1 MYALGRECGKR
12 CTMSRPPK
20 NAMACSVE
28 AAWQVP
34 PPVPS
39 TISPL
44 KISNAFWKPLSPLR
58 APTTSLK
65 LTSWPGS
72 MIRPSKC
79 EAATSMFCARGPWSP
94 LREKYVENEASTRD
108 TSMFASDARVT
119 RGSTGVI
126 GSVTTSA
133 SAPAAATCAIC
144 SMAASTSSARP
155 CFSGRMAWRSTSRRA
170 AAGGTSR
177 SSFSRSRT
185 SSAARGST
193 LGCIGTSISPARARS
208 VSRARVTMSPARP
221 RRIARRATPSAS
233 TDTPRAPSVDSAT
246 TREASPSR
254 TTSRTGRRRA
264 VRARSRISI
273 SAGCPSSS
281 GAPPTRRP
289 GRALAAALG
298 KASGHHRMHAPRART
313 AAATT
318 STEAAMASRGAEG
331 GERSEREERDDSGL
345 APSLRQSA
353 PCEKAWNRMGSW
365 VGSHLPMKACPQCNL
380 RYPADALYC
389 FLDGAELEAIRDPLI
404 GTTIAGRYV
413 VEEVIGRGGMATVY
427 RARSNLG
434 DRPSAI
440 RIMSPPLAADPTVRE
455 RFRREARSA
464 QTLTHPNVIEIF
476 DHGET
481 PDGTPYIV
489 MELLD
494 GTTLADA
501 LLAGAVA
508 PARAVPMMIQLARGI
523 ARAHDLGVVHR
534 DLKPENVFVC
544 RRADGSDLMKIL
556 DFGIA
561 RWQGDPRLTTD
572 GQLFGTPQYMAPER
586 VSSGEAGPSVDLYAL
601 GVLFYEVVTARLP
614 FDASDPTAFLV
625 KHMNERPPPPRL
637 VEPRVPPQLDA
648 LIMQLL
654 EKEPR
659 ARPVDA
665 HRVEQDLLALA
676 AALGARVPPDPEKD
690 PASSLPP
697 ALTAPTRRAERSRGD
712 WVARVNVFRQM
723 LASSR
728 GGRGPVARGD
738 DLERDLREMEAL
750 AADLAEVRRSS
761 ARAQRELEQI
771 DVRGREGRQRFGFAV
786 DALGLDTSRAR
797 D

>member
-1 MYALGRECGKR
+1 
-12 CTMSRPPK
+12 
-20 NAMACSVE
+20 
-28 AAWQVP
+28 
-34 PPVPS
+34 
-39 TISPL
+39 
-44 KISNAFWKPLSPLR
+44 
-58 APTTSLK
+58 
-65 LTSWPGS
+65 
-72 MIRPSKC
+72 
-79 EAATSMFCARGPWSP
+79 
-94 LREKYVENEASTRD
+94 
-108 TSMFASDARVT
+108 
-119 RGSTGVI
+119 
-126 GSVTTSA
+126 
-133 SAPAAATCAIC
+133 
-144 SMAASTSSARP
+144 
-155 CFSGRMAWRSTSRRA
+155 
-170 AAGGTSR
+170 
-177 SSFSRSRT
+177 
-185 SSAARGST
+185 
-193 LGCIGTSISPARARS
+193 
-208 VSRARVTMSPARP
+208 
-221 RRIARRATPSAS
+221 
-233 TDTPRAPSVDSAT
+233 
-246 TREASPSR
+246 
-254 TTSRTGRRRA
+254 
-264 VRARSRISI
+264 
-273 SAGCPSSS
+273 
-281 GAPPTRRP
+281 
-289 GRALAAALG
+289 
-298 KASGHHRMHAPRART
+298 
-313 AAATT
+313 
-318 STEAAMASRGAEG
+318 
-331 GERSEREERDDSGL
+331 
-345 APSLRQSA
+345 
-353 PCEKAWNRMGSW
+353 MGSW

-440 RIMSPPLAADPTVRE
+440 KIMSPPLAADPTVRE

-544 RRADGSDLMKIL
+544 RRADGSDLIKIL

-572 GQLFGTPQYMAPER
+572 GELFGTPQYMAPER
-586 VSSGEAGPSVDLYAL
+586 VTTGEAGPSVDLYAL

-797 D
+797 DELRAARIDFDRLSHQCKRAAATYAAAVRELVAWEGRAGLEEPYPQLAASYRSCADLVDAWLDARRVERAARTALEEKERSATDLDYQIAELRGALAAHEHAIDRERRTAHDRLLELTARGEELESRLLDGAARFCEPLRARPELGALFKRLESEIASSS